1 VIPTRTRTLTPAEVA
16 ESLSVTVTAA
26 GTTHARRISDQGLAN
41 LSVVMACPH
50 RTTPDIGCGC
60 IKCGPLGTRPG
71 SKVSIDDCLSC
82 LNLEG

>member
-26 GTTHARRISDQGLAN
+26 GTRRISDQGLAN
-41 LSVVMACPH
+41 LAVVMACPH

-60 IKCGPLGTRPG
+60 IVCGPLGSRPG
-71 SKVSIDDCLSC
+71 SKVSIDDCLQC